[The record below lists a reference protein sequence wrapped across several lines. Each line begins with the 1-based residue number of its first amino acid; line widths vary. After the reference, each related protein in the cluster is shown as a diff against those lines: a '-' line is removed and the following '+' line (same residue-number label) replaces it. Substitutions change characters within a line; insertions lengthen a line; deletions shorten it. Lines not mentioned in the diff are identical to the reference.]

1 MAKSTCY
8 LVNSSKKQFVK
19 IIAYSQESISK
30 YLLLM
35 ESNQRWDLGKDY
47 IWIQQDDKEGTFKK
61 EFIDGKLTFI
71 DLDF

>member
-19 IIAYSQESISK
+19 IIAFSQESISK

-35 ESNQRWDLGKDY
+35 ERKQRWNLGKDY
-47 IWIQQDDKEGTFKK
+47 IWIQQDNKDGTFKK
-61 EFIDGKLTFI
+61 EFINGKLIFI
-71 DLDF
+71 DLDL

>member
-19 IIAYSQESISK
+19 IIAFSQESISK

-35 ESNQRWDLGKDY
+35 ESNQRWNLGKDY
-47 IWIQQDDKEGTFKK
+47 IWIQQDNKDGTFKK

-71 DLDF
+71 DLNF

>member
-35 ESNQRWDLGKDY
+35 ESNQSWDLGKDY